1 MKRIASLFLIV
12 TLFYNVLG
20 FYIMF
25 AEQKEQVWVTAMEKT
40 NSSNF
45 EIIEIKITPY
55 AYVVDSGIEDANEDF
70 VINNK
75 TYHVFKKRIQNNVLK
90 LYCLKSSHNEALNKD
105 LKKIVDSQ
113 LFDDSSNK
121 ENPGKKLMKS
131 FMQDYIAGNAI
142 IFITTSIKLVSPVT
156 LHSYPPQQNILSGY
170 FTANYPPP
178 DMV

>member
-1 MKRIASLFLIV
+1 
-12 TLFYNVLG
+12 
-20 FYIMF
+20 MF

-40 NSSNF
+40 DNSNF
-45 EIIEIKITPY
+45 EIIEVKISPY

-90 LYCLKSSHNEALNKD
+90 LYCLKNSHNEALNRD

-113 LFDDSSNK
+113 LFDSDSNK
-121 ENPGKKLMKS
+121 ENPSKKLMKS
-131 FMQDYIAGNAI
+131 FIQDYIPGDTINLIPVA
-142 IFITTSIKLVSPVT
+142 IKLAFPVT
-156 LHSYPPQQNILSGY
+156 LISFNPERSLLSGY
-170 FTANYPPP
+170 FTTNDPPP